1 MYFKSIL
8 VIVLILT
15 SWGLVGC
22 KDNLDIVE
30 VDATESTIAPTI
42 FSPSKA
48 TESVNPAT
56 EQTLDATV
64 SSSNTTESANSAAEQ
79 TLLIESHSSS
89 SIAVSRD
96 GNLAVAVNPDSD
108 SITLIDA
115 ITLEFI
121 AEISVGDNPRTVAI
135 TPDSKHALVTNY
147 DSGTLSVIDLNQRKE
162 VSEYEVGNMPYGV
175 VTDGI
180 LGFITEFGIRSV
192 SVIDLF
198 TGALLKR
205 IEVDPFPSGIALSQ
219 NAEKLLVTHLFTGK
233 ITVINVA
240 TRTIIGMTSTGLEN
254 NLSQFIAIDQDGE
267 KAYIPQTRSNTTNL
281 APLFDT
287 TVFPIVNVLDLD
299 EFQIMTK
306 KRITLDT
313 ADKPVNI
320 PFSVALS
327 PSTNILYVANAGS
340 DNVSVINLETNRGLA
355 NLTVGS
361 NPRGIAIVP
370 DESRIFV
377 NNVLDGTLSVI
388 DTKAL
393 VVSDTIPT
401 TNIPLNPT
409 LLAGKKLFNSASS
422 PALTNDN
429 WISCATC
436 HFDGMM
442 DSRTWIGFPDGPRNT
457 PALFGIGQTMPM
469 HWSGDF
475 DELHDVEITI
485 QKIQFGK
492 GLTGKP
498 AHDSLGKPH
507 SGLSAELDALVAYMS
522 SIRVP
527 DSPLRSKSESIDQG
541 RSLFNTLGCQTCHTP
556 PLYTDLKLHDVGT
569 GDPAKEKNS
578 HGHGTKFDTPSLRGI
593 WLTAPYLH
601 DGSALTLEEVLQTGS
616 THNVFDSIDD
626 SEVKAL
632 INFILALPD
641 DNSNPD

>member
-233 ITVINVA
+233 ITVINVT

-429 WISCATC
+429 
-436 HFDGMM
+436 
-442 DSRTWIGFPDGPRNT
+442 
-457 PALFGIGQTMPM
+457 
-469 HWSGDF
+469 
-475 DELHDVEITI
+475 
-485 QKIQFGK
+485 
-492 GLTGKP
+492 
-498 AHDSLGKPH
+498 
-507 SGLSAELDALVAYMS
+507 
-522 SIRVP
+522 
-527 DSPLRSKSESIDQG
+527 
-541 RSLFNTLGCQTCHTP
+541 
-556 PLYTDLKLHDVGT
+556 
-569 GDPAKEKNS
+569 
-578 HGHGTKFDTPSLRGI
+578 
-593 WLTAPYLH
+593 
-601 DGSALTLEEVLQTGS
+601 
-616 THNVFDSIDD
+616 
-626 SEVKAL
+626 
-632 INFILALPD
+632 
-641 DNSNPD
+641 